1 MAGYIVP
8 MDRMIKR
15 VSLALCLALAG
26 GPARAAGF
34 DYYVLALTWTPT
46 WCEAEAGPD
55 DAARGGQCDPRR
67 NLGFTLHGLWP
78 QDDAGGW
85 PEYCDTDARDP
96 TRRESAAMA
105 DVMGSGGLAWYQW
118 KKHGRCSGLDPADYF
133 GAARRVYG
141 ALSLPVPA
149 RGAATPEAIEAAF
162 LRANP
167 ALSPDGVIVTC
178 GGGKLR
184 EVRVCLTREF
194 APRACAP
201 DVLADACR
209 ARGTVE
215 VPAAR

>member
-8 MDRMIKR
+8 MEQMIKR
-15 VSLALCLALAG
+15 LSLVACLALAG
-26 GPARAAGF
+26 GPGRAAEF

-46 WCEAEAGPD
+46 WCLTEAGPEE
-55 DAARGGQCDPRR
+55 AGRGGQCDARR
-67 NLGFTLHGLWP
+67 DLGFTLHGLWP

-85 PEYCDTDARDP
+85 PDYCETDARDP
-96 TRRESAAMA
+96 SRRESAAMA

-118 KKHGRCSGLDPADYF
+118 KKHGRCSGLDPAEYF
-133 GAARRVYG
+133 GAARRVYE

-149 RGAATPEAIEAAF
+149 SGAATPGAIEAAF
-162 LRANP
+162 LKANP

-178 GGGKLR
+178 GGGRLR
-184 EVRVCLTREF
+184 EVRICLSPEF

-215 VPAAR
+215 VPAVR